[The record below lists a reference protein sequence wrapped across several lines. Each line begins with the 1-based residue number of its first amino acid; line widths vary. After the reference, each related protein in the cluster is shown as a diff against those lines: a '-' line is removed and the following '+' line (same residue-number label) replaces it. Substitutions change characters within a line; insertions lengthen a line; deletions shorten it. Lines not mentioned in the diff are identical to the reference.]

1 MDGNALNSACPKDLL
16 YLRQGSSQCH
26 KDLRIAGYPD
36 FRKSTPQSQQYKK
49 MPLVSAVP
57 CTQILDG
64 SIKNSSEEKRN
75 TDKHSQREWQRKT
88 FLISFY
94 SFPLLSPSPTF
105 LCAVLASFL
114 YLQFPILPFIYVHFN
129 FFLLLNHI
137 SSSSMNMVSRL
148 SQYISMHLAWLKEG
162 HLRAGMDDLATTKFK
177 LLALLTGYFPCL
189 YSLVY
194 CTWSQH
200 VCANSYIHISVRFIK
215 PVQTAA
221 RPSTVVCCPPK

>member
-1 MDGNALNSACPKDLL
+1 MS
-16 YLRQGSSQCH
+16 
-26 KDLRIAGYPD
+26 
-36 FRKSTPQSQQYKK
+36 
-49 MPLVSAVP
+49 LVSVVP
-57 CTQILDG
+57 CTQIFDG
-64 SIKNSSEEKRN
+64 SIKKFLRGKKKYRQAQSKRMTEKN
-75 TDKHSQREWQRKT
+75 FPNF
-88 FLISFY
+88 FLFLSFTA
-94 SFPLLSPSPTF
+94 PSPPPTF

-137 SSSSMNMVSRL
+137 SSSSVNMVSRL

-194 CTWSQH
+194 YTRS
-200 VCANSYIHISVRFIK
+200 
-215 PVQTAA
+215 
-221 RPSTVVCCPPK
+221 

>member
-1 MDGNALNSACPKDLL
+1 MHAN
-16 YLRQGSSQCH
+16 
-26 KDLRIAGYPD
+26 
-36 FRKSTPQSQQYKK
+36 FRRANKKFPPRKKEIPTSTVKENDRK
-49 MPLVSAVP
+49 
-57 CTQILDG
+57 
-64 SIKNSSEEKRN
+64 
-75 TDKHSQREWQRKT
+75 KT

-94 SFPLLSPSPTF
+94 FFPLLPPSPVF

-114 YLQFPILPFIYVHFN
+114 YLQFHILPFIYVHFN

-148 SQYISMHLAWLKEG
+148 SQYISMHLASLKEG